1 MAKKFNPS
9 GASARFAQ
17 LGEAVEQEQQSVE
30 ITDFIPI
37 DSVIINQDNVFNV
50 NDDEESIIELAN
62 NIEENGL
69 LHNIVVAEIEPNK
82 YLLISGERR
91 TRAYKYLGRDKIK
104 ATIRKNLSELEILK
118 MLFFAN
124 SETREYTTEEKV
136 QIIKEFTEKLKR
148 FDGTSDKDSVKQ
160 FKQYVAQAF
169 NINERQAYRLI
180 SITNELIEPLK
191 ALLFAD
197 VIGINTAASL
207 AQLPEDYQN
216 YSVQIVEAAAKN
228 GDKKFVESQA
238 ENFAK
243 RTKNIISKSNTSLA
257 KQNTSRIYYNTKLSQ
272 AQDELARINEE
283 LVSSDSESNQE
294 IVDKKQK
301 AESVIDKCSTI
312 LQQLNKELDVEK
324 QKQDSEVNKIYTNTI
339 FSVGKGLDDIQ
350 KDKSGK
356 VAQSKKIAK
365 EIQAASVA
373 IKHLLDMN
381 PTEELMTIQGLLEA
395 YKNKINL

>member
-9 GASARFAQ
+9 GASARFTQ

-30 ITDFIPI
+30 LTDFIPI
-37 DSVIINQDNVFNV
+37 DSIVINQDNVFNV
-50 NDDEESIIELAN
+50 NDNEDSIIELAN

-148 FDGTSDKDSVKQ
+148 FDNTSDKDSVKQ

-207 AQLPEDYQN
+207 AQLPEEYQN

-228 GDKKFVESQA
+228 GDKKFVEGQA

-283 LVSSDSESNQE
+283 LISSNPENNQE

-339 FSVGKGLDDIQ
+339 FSVGKGLDDVQ

-381 PTEELMTIQGLLEA
+381 PSEELKAMQELLEK
-395 YKNKINL
+395 YKSKYTV